1 MTRLQAAVGLLGLG
15 LYAWDPRTNALDWDA
30 RIKAIWGLPPDAPID
45 YDVWRARIHPEDLA
59 RVDAAVASSV
69 DRTGDGVYD
78 IEYRVVGYDDVERW
92 VSTRGQTTF
101 DAGRAVGFLGVA
113 LDITERKRTEKRLCE
128 SEAQLAAILQQLPVG
143 VGLVDREGRFLLRG
157 GLLGDLW
164 EDVMPSQDPAQQRRW
179 RSYDADGEPLALTDY
194 PGMRALRGE
203 TVLPGIDFLRTADDG
218 HETWVRVSAVPFRN
232 AAGKWRVC
240 WPSLQ
245 DIDAAKRA
253 EQAIREKE
261 ERFRQFAEHSTD
273 VLWMLNIDTR
283 RLDYLSPAYDGV
295 WGRSRDAARG
305 YWADAIHAEDRE
317 GAAAGFERAL
327 LGELVV
333 QEYRIVGPDGA
344 VSSIRDTMFPIRDQH
359 GRVKWVGGIA
369 QDITIHD
376 AVQAY
381 VIDADPASRQKLSD
395 ALQRGGY
402 AVKTFNSGDEFLEIG
417 SALALSC
424 VVFDIQSPIRR
435 A

>member
-1 MTRLQAAVGLLGLG
+1 
-15 LYAWDPRTNALDWDA
+15 
-30 RIKAIWGLPPDAPID
+30 
-45 YDVWRARIHPEDLA
+45 
-59 RVDAAVASSV
+59 
-69 DRTGDGVYD
+69 
-78 IEYRVVGYDDVERW
+78 
-92 VSTRGQTTF
+92 
-101 DAGRAVGFLGVA
+101 
-113 LDITERKRTEKRLCE
+113 
-128 SEAQLAAILQQLPVG
+128 
-143 VGLVDREGRFLLRG
+143 
-157 GLLGDLW
+157 
-164 EDVMPSQDPAQQRRW
+164 
-179 RSYDADGEPLALTDY
+179 
-194 PGMRALRGE
+194 
-203 TVLPGIDFLRTADDG
+203 
-218 HETWVRVSAVPFRN
+218 
-232 AAGKWRVC
+232 
-240 WPSLQ
+240 
-245 DIDAAKRA
+245 
-253 EQAIREKE
+253 
-261 ERFRQFAEHSTD
+261 
-273 VLWMLNIDTR
+273 MLNIDTR